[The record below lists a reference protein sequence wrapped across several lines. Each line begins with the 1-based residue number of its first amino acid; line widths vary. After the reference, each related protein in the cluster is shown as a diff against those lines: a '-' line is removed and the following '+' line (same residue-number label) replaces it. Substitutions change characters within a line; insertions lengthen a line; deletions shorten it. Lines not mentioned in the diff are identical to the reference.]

1 MEQIQRL
8 QSDIIHDY
16 NDITTLETNCLTNEC
31 ISTFEELSNELIYE
45 VFEYLDLHY
54 AFQAFYD
61 LNQRFQ
67 NLFLYPNLPIKI
79 NISSISKSTFH
90 YYLTD
95 IIIPHADR
103 IKSFRLSNPFVADM
117 IQVLR
122 IVADYTRFSTFNME
136 YLNADQWE
144 QLISTHMPNLRIFDF
159 QHQYRSW
166 YNNHDRQ
173 AYETRYDQTKSYHV
187 AIFYSINP
195 YRKSYMLYEELDKN
209 VSSLHVET
217 SKDSVQHVYIHNT
230 NAMEQCLSYFPNAIE
245 LTLSETFHVP
255 RDSIVISLNRIIPL
269 RQLTKLTF
277 DYHHFPFEQVI
288 ELLHFT
294 PNVHTLKLD
303 SILLYQ

>member
-173 AYETRYDQTKSYHV
+173 AYETR
-187 AIFYSINP
+187 
-195 YRKSYMLYEELDKN
+195 
-209 VSSLHVET
+209 
-217 SKDSVQHVYIHNT
+217 
-230 NAMEQCLSYFPNAIE
+230 
-245 LTLSETFHVP
+245 
-255 RDSIVISLNRIIPL
+255 
-269 RQLTKLTF
+269 
-277 DYHHFPFEQVI
+277 
-288 ELLHFT
+288 
-294 PNVHTLKLD
+294 
-303 SILLYQ
+303 